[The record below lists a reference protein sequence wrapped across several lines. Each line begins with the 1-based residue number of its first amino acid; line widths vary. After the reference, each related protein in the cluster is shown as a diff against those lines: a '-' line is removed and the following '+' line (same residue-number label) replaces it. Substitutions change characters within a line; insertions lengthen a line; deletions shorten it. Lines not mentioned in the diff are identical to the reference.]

1 MSYRILNTIA
11 YVLAL
16 LAATSLLIPTDV
28 MYLITSSFSNLI
40 KRVDYLH
47 HMLLLEAWIK
57 M

>member
-47 HMLLLEAWIK
+47 HMLLLEA
-57 M
+57 